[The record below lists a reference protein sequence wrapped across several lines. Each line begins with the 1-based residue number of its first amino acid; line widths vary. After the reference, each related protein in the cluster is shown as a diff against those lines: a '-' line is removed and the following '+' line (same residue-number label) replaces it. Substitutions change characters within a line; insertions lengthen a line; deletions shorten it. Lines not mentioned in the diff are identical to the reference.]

1 MTRKYDRQPSMVD
14 EAESNPTDALELAA
28 ARAAVEGS
36 ALLSRAFAETGLTQK
51 DLALR
56 VGVTEGR
63 VSQILG
69 EAVNLRLS
77 TVGRYLQ
84 AMGYRLSLCAVDA
97 EGTIVETSRNTV
109 ALSPTPISPHRGGW
123 DGAYPARVLAAA

>member
-1 MTRKYDRQPSMVD
+1 MISEMEHNPA
-14 EAESNPTDALELAA
+14 EAMELAA
-28 ARAAVEGS
+28 ARSAVEGS
-36 ALLSRAFAETGLTQK
+36 ALLSRAFAATGLSQRE
-51 DLALR
+51 LASR

-84 AMGYRLSLCAVDA
+84 AMGYRLSLSATDA
-97 EGTIVETSRNTV
+97 DGNVIDSGRTAQAARETTASTTQTV
-109 ALSPTPISPHRGGW
+109 WNDATP
-123 DGAYPARVLAAA
+123 VLVAA